1 MIRGV
6 LVGRDEDNM
15 SIVGVATSGVLTAST
30 LVSSAR
36 CKLVSVHAT
45 STTNALFTVK
55 IWDSAN
61 STISGKK
68 EVLRLHLHAGG
79 TAHTIEQDMHGA
91 LLAQG
96 CYVEFDAGAGSCTVN
111 YA

>member
-1 MIRGV
+1 
-6 LVGRDEDNM
+6 M
-15 SIVGVATSGVLTAST
+15 SIVGVANSGVLTAST
-30 LVSSAR
+30 LVSAAR
-36 CKLVSVHAT
+36 CKLVSVHIA

-61 STISGKK
+61 STTSLKK

-79 TAHTIEQDMHGA
+79 TAGVIEQDLHGA
-91 LLAQG
+91 ILAQG
-96 CYVEFDAGAGSCTVN
+96 CFVEFDAGAGNCTVN

>member
-1 MIRGV
+1 
-6 LVGRDEDNM
+6 M
-15 SIVGVATSGVLTAST
+15 SVSGVANSGVLTAST
-30 LVSSAR
+30 VVSAAR
-36 CKLVSVHAT
+36 CKLVSVHIA

-55 IWDSAN
+55 IWDSVN

-68 EVLRLHLHAGG
+68 EVLRLHLQAANGG
-79 TAHTIEQDMHGA
+79 SLEQDMHGA
-91 LLAQG
+91 ILAQG

>member
-1 MIRGV
+1 
-6 LVGRDEDNM
+6 M

-36 CKLVSVHAT
+36 CKLVSVHIT